1 MAVSLKEQLR
11 LQREL
16 GVTVKKRNRG
26 GRRDGAGR
34 KPIGDEPREKF
45 GTRFSKEVMDF
56 IDETSVGITNS
67 SKKPRGCNELNSG
80 HSKIPTTTA
89 RSRES

>member
-56 IDETSVGITNS
+56 IDETSVGIT
-67 SKKPRGCNELNSG
+67 KTELVE
-80 HSKIPTTTA
+80 KILKDSIEFRTWNLV
-89 RSRES
+89 RQS